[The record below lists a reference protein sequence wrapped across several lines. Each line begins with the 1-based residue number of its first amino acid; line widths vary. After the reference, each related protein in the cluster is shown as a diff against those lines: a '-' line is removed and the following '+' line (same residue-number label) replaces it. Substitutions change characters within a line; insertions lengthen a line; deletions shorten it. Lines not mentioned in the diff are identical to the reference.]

1 MIIQLLGLIAIVI
14 FTIFVA
20 KTAKENGRN
29 ALAWSVACIATGLGF
44 QWVIPIIVGIVVSI
58 ILIAT
63 GTRPERVQEAFGN
76 WAILLTIG
84 SFVLSLLGM
93 FLILRNV
100 AQLQE
105 EVTAN
110 IEVPPPPVFDRKDD

>member
-14 FTIFVA
+14 FTIFVSR
-20 KTAKENGRN
+20 TAKENGRN
-29 ALAWSVACIATGLGF
+29 AFVWAVACVATGLGL
-44 QWVIPIIVGIVVSI
+44 QWVIPILVGIVFAI

-63 GTRPERVQEAFGN
+63 GTPPERVQEAFGN
-76 WAILLTIG
+76 WAVLLTIG

-105 EVTAN
+105 EVTAT
-110 IEVPPPPVFDRKDD
+110 IEVPPPPVFDRNDD